1 MINYAE
7 LHCISNFTFLRGAS
21 HPAELVR
28 QAVHLGYTALALTDE
43 CSVAGAVRA
52 HVAAVEHGLH
62 LIIGSEFKL
71 TDGQQLVLL
80 ARNRNGY
87 RQLVQLITQGR
98 RAAPKGHYQLS
109 LSDIGEGRLSDCL
122 ALLPC
127 DPNLTTKDDM
137 KERYTLLTQ
146 HADSIK
152 TLMPNCTWLAL
163 EQSTSGFDRQHLTAL
178 RSIGKQLSLPLVATG
193 NVHMHSRSRQP
204 LQDILTSIR
213 LGTTVDD
220 AGHHLFSNGERHL
233 RSPVLLQRLYPPAL
247 LQQSVVISE
256 QCSFSLTELRY
267 QYPQKFISQPLNAAE
282 YLRKLT
288 YAGMQTRWPTGAPES
303 IYQQI
308 AHELSLIEELS
319 YEAYFLTVHDI
330 VNFARHKNILCQ
342 GRGSAAN
349 SAVCYCLGI
358 TEVDPARM
366 NLLFERFISRERNEP
381 PDIDI
386 DFEHERREEVMQY
399 VYRKYGRDHAAMT
412 ATVITYRPRSA
423 LRDVGNAL
431 GLKLAQVNRLAADNG
446 WWEGG
451 TINPRQVRK
460 LGLNPEN
467 PPITRLLALVKEL
480 VGFPRHLSQHS
491 GGFII
496 SHEPLCDL
504 VPIENAAMAKR
515 TVIQWDK
522 NDINTLGL
530 LKVDCLSLGMLSA
543 IHRCF
548 DLIKKHGGNSWTM
561 ATIPTEDPVV
571 YDMMGNADTIGVFQI
586 ESRAQM
592 AMLPRLRPVCFYDL
606 VIEVAIVRPGP
617 IQGDMVHPYL
627 KRRQG
632 HEAVTYPN
640 DAMRQV
646 LGRTLGI
653 PIFQEQVIKLAVV
666 AAGFTPGEADN
677 LRRAMGAWRRH
688 GDLSDYKEMLVNGM
702 CERGY
707 PESFAKQIYQQ
718 ILGFG
723 EYGFPEAHAASFA
736 LLVYVSAWLKYHQ
749 PAAFTCA
756 LLNSQPMGFYAPAQ
770 LIQDVRRH
778 GVQVKPIDV
787 TVSDWESTL
796 EQDKETLALRLGLHM
811 INGFSQT
818 GAIRLLNARA
828 DRAFRDLQDFAQRT
842 CLNKTDLQALAAA
855 NAFIALVRSHRKM
868 AYWEVAGISTP
879 APILNRTCFNEG
891 TPMIPKATPIDDAH
905 ADYASTGLTLG
916 PHPLALIRS
925 TLSELGLST
934 REELY
939 RQSHGKIAKVAGL
952 VIARQRPASA
962 NNVTFVTL
970 EDEAGSINLVVW
982 KNIAEQYAS
991 ILLGASVIGASGQIQ
1006 RKGDV
1011 LHLLTDQLIDLSY
1024 LIDNLTIQS
1033 RDFR

>member
-127 DPNLTTKDDM
+127 DPNLTTKDDL

-233 RSPVLLQRLYPPAL
+233 RSPVLLQRLYPRAL

-431 GLKLAQVNRLAADNG
+431 GLKLAQVNRLAADTG

-451 TINPRQVRK
+451 TINPQQVRK

-688 GDLSDYKEMLVNGM
+688 GDLSNYKEMLVNGM

-905 ADYASTGLTLG
+905 ADYASIGLTLG

-970 EDEAGSINLVVW
+970 EDETGSINLVVW

-991 ILLGASVIGASGQIQ
+991 ILLDASVIGASGKIQ

>member
-431 GLKLAQVNRLAADNG
+431 GLKLAQVNRLAADTG

-451 TINPRQVRK
+451 IINPRQVRK

-504 VPIENAAMAKR
+504 VPIENAAMAER

-770 LIQDVRRH
+770 LIQDARRH

-905 ADYASTGLTLG
+905 ADYASIGLTLG

-970 EDEAGSINLVVW
+970 EDETGSINLVVW

-991 ILLGASVIGASGQIQ
+991 ILLGASVIGASGKIQ

>member
-127 DPNLTTKDDM
+127 DPNLTTKDDL

-891 TPMIPKATPIDDAH
+891 TPMIPKATPIDNAH

-970 EDEAGSINLVVW
+970 EDETGSINLVVW

-991 ILLGASVIGASGQIQ
+991 ILLDASVIGASGKIQ

>member
-267 QYPQKFISQPLNAAE
+267 QYPQKFISQPLNAVE

-431 GLKLAQVNRLAADNG
+431 GLKLAQVNRLAADTG

-451 TINPRQVRK
+451 TINPQQVRK

-891 TPMIPKATPIDDAH
+891 TPMIPKATPIDNAH

-970 EDEAGSINLVVW
+970 EDETGSINLVVW

-991 ILLGASVIGASGQIQ
+991 ILLDASVIGASGKIQ
-1006 RKGDV
+1006 RTGDV

>member
-62 LIIGSEFKL
+62 LIIGSEFNL
-71 TDGQQLVLL
+71 IDGQQLVLL

-247 LQQSVVISE
+247 LQQSLVISE

-431 GLKLAQVNRLAADNG
+431 GLKLAQVNRLAADTG

-451 TINPRQVRK
+451 TINPQQVRK

-891 TPMIPKATPIDDAH
+891 TPMISKATPIDDAH
-905 ADYASTGLTLG
+905 ADFASIGLTLG

-934 REELY
+934 REEFY

-970 EDEAGSINLVVW
+970 EDETGSINLVVW

-991 ILLGASVIGASGQIQ
+991 ILLGASVISASGKIQ

>member
-127 DPNLTTKDDM
+127 DPNLTTKDDL

-233 RSPVLLQRLYPPAL
+233 RSPVLLQRLYPRAL

-431 GLKLAQVNRLAADNG
+431 GLKLAQVNRLAADTG

-770 LIQDVRRH
+770 LIQDARRH

-855 NAFIALVRSHRKM
+855 NAFIVLVGSDRKM
-868 AYWEVAGISTP
+868 AYCEVAGISTP

-905 ADYASTGLTLG
+905 ADYASIGLTLG
-916 PHPLALIRS
+916 PHPLALI
-925 TLSELGLST
+925 
-934 REELY
+934 
-939 RQSHGKIAKVAGL
+939 
-952 VIARQRPASA
+952 
-962 NNVTFVTL
+962 
-970 EDEAGSINLVVW
+970 
-982 KNIAEQYAS
+982 
-991 ILLGASVIGASGQIQ
+991 
-1006 RKGDV
+1006 
-1011 LHLLTDQLIDLSY
+1011 
-1024 LIDNLTIQS
+1024 
-1033 RDFR
+1033 

>member
-451 TINPRQVRK
+451 TISPRQVRK

-504 VPIENAAMAKR
+504 VPIENAAMAER

-561 ATIPTEDPVV
+561 ATIPTEDPAV
-571 YDMMGNADTIGVFQI
+571 YDMMGNADTIGVCQI

-770 LIQDVRRH
+770 LIQDARRH

-905 ADYASTGLTLG
+905 ADYASIGLTLG

-970 EDEAGSINLVVW
+970 EDETGSINLVVW

-991 ILLGASVIGASGQIQ
+991 ILLGASVIGASGKIQ

-1011 LHLLTDQLIDLSY
+1011 LHLLTDQLVDLSY
-1024 LIDNLTIQS
+1024 LIDNLTIQT

>member
-233 RSPVLLQRLYPPAL
+233 RSPVLLQRLYPRAL

-446 WWEGG
+446 WGEGG
-451 TINPRQVRK
+451 TINHRQVRK
-460 LGLNPEN
+460 LGLRTEN
-467 PPITRLLALVKEL
+467 TPSTRLLALVKEL

-504 VPIENAAMAKR
+504 VPIENAAMAER

-677 LRRAMGAWRRH
+677 LRRAMGA
-688 GDLSDYKEMLVNGM
+688 
-702 CERGY
+702 
-707 PESFAKQIYQQ
+707 
-718 ILGFG
+718 
-723 EYGFPEAHAASFA
+723 
-736 LLVYVSAWLKYHQ
+736 VSYTHL
-749 PAAFTCA
+749 P
-756 LLNSQPMGFYAPAQ
+756 LP
-770 LIQDVRRH
+770 
-778 GVQVKPIDV
+778 
-787 TVSDWESTL
+787 
-796 EQDKETLALRLGLHM
+796 
-811 INGFSQT
+811 
-818 GAIRLLNARA
+818 
-828 DRAFRDLQDFAQRT
+828 
-842 CLNKTDLQALAAA
+842 
-855 NAFIALVRSHRKM
+855 
-868 AYWEVAGISTP
+868 
-879 APILNRTCFNEG
+879 
-891 TPMIPKATPIDDAH
+891 PKA
-905 ADYASTGLTLG
+905 
-916 PHPLALIRS
+916 
-925 TLSELGLST
+925 
-934 REELY
+934 
-939 RQSHGKIAKVAGL
+939 
-952 VIARQRPASA
+952 
-962 NNVTFVTL
+962 
-970 EDEAGSINLVVW
+970 
-982 KNIAEQYAS
+982 
-991 ILLGASVIGASGQIQ
+991 
-1006 RKGDV
+1006 
-1011 LHLLTDQLIDLSY
+1011 
-1024 LIDNLTIQS
+1024 
-1033 RDFR
+1033 

>member
-127 DPNLTTKDDM
+127 DPNLTTKDDL

-233 RSPVLLQRLYPPAL
+233 RSPVLLQRLYPRAL

-504 VPIENAAMAKR
+504 VPIENAAMAER

-561 ATIPTEDPVV
+561 ATIPTEDPAV

-905 ADYASTGLTLG
+905 ADYASIGLTLG

-925 TLSELGLST
+925 TLSELDLST
-934 REELY
+934 REELH

-970 EDEAGSINLVVW
+970 EDETGSINLVVW

-991 ILLGASVIGASGQIQ
+991 ILLGASVIGASGKIQ

>member
-127 DPNLTTKDDM
+127 DPNLTTKDDL

-233 RSPVLLQRLYPPAL
+233 RSPVLLQRLYPRAL

-431 GLKLAQVNRLAADNG
+431 GLKLAQVNRLAADTG

-451 TINPRQVRK
+451 TINPQQVRK

-504 VPIENAAMAKR
+504 VPIENAAMAER

-770 LIQDVRRH
+770 LIQDARRH

-905 ADYASTGLTLG
+905 ADYASIGLTLG

-970 EDEAGSINLVVW
+970 EDETGSINLVVW

-991 ILLGASVIGASGQIQ
+991 ILLDASVIGASGKIQ

>member
-1 MINYAE
+1 LINYAE

-431 GLKLAQVNRLAADNG
+431 GLKLAQVNRLAADTG

-451 TINPRQVRK
+451 TINPQQVRK

-770 LIQDVRRH
+770 LIQDARRH

-828 DRAFRDLQDFAQRT
+828 DRAFRDLQDFSQRT

-879 APILNRTCFNEG
+879 APILNKTCFNEG

-905 ADYASTGLTLG
+905 ADYASIGLTLG

-991 ILLGASVIGASGQIQ
+991 ILLGASVIGASGKIQ

-1024 LIDNLTIQS
+1024 LIDNLKIQS
-1033 RDFR
+1033 RHFR

>member
-504 VPIENAAMAKR
+504 VPIENAAMAER

-891 TPMIPKATPIDDAH
+891 TPMIPKATPIDNAH

-970 EDEAGSINLVVW
+970 EDETGSINLVVW

-991 ILLGASVIGASGQIQ
+991 ILLDASVIGASGKIQ

>member
-460 LGLNPEN
+460 LGLNPET

-504 VPIENAAMAKR
+504 VPIENAAMAER

-770 LIQDVRRH
+770 LIQDARRH

-905 ADYASTGLTLG
+905 ADYASIGLTLG

-970 EDEAGSINLVVW
+970 EDETGSINLVVW

-991 ILLGASVIGASGQIQ
+991 ILLDASVIGASGKIQ

>member
-1 MINYAE
+1 LINYAE

-431 GLKLAQVNRLAADNG
+431 GLKLAQVNRLAADTG

-451 TINPRQVRK
+451 TINPQQVRK

-504 VPIENAAMAKR
+504 VPIENAAMAER

-842 CLNKTDLQALAAA
+842 CLNKTDLQAFAAA

-905 ADYASTGLTLG
+905 ADYASIGLTLG

-970 EDEAGSINLVVW
+970 EDETGSINLVVW

-991 ILLGASVIGASGQIQ
+991 ILLDASVIGASGKIQ

>member
-28 QAVHLGYTALALTDE
+28 QAAHLGYTALALTDE
-43 CSVAGAVRA
+43 CSVAGVVRA

-62 LIIGSEFKL
+62 LIIGSEFNL
-71 TDGQQLVLL
+71 IDGQQLVLL

-87 RQLVQLITQGR
+87 RQLVQLITQSR

-127 DPNLTTKDDM
+127 DPNLTVEDDL
-137 KERYTLLTQ
+137 KERYTSLTQ

-152 TLMPNCTWLAL
+152 TLMPGCTWLAL

-178 RSIGKQLSLPLVATG
+178 RTIGKKLSLPLVATG

-204 LQDILTSIR
+204 LQDILTTIR
-213 LGTTVDD
+213 LGTTVDA
-220 AGHHLFSNGERHL
+220 AGHCLFSNGERHL
-233 RSPVLLQRLYPPAL
+233 RSPILLQRLYPPAL
-247 LQQSVVISE
+247 LQQSLTISE
-256 QCSFSLTELRY
+256 QCSFSLTELHY
-267 QYPQKFISQPLNAAE
+267 QYPQEFIPQQLNAAE

-288 YAGMQTRWPTGAPES
+288 YAGIQTRWPAGAPES
-303 IYQQI
+303 IYQQV

-399 VYRKYGRDHAAMT
+399 VYRKYGRDHAALT

-431 GLKLAQVNRLAADNG
+431 GLKLAQVNRLAADTG

-451 TINPRQVRK
+451 TIDPHRVRK

-467 PPITRLLALVKEL
+467 PSITRLLTLVKEL

-530 LKVDCLSLGMLSA
+530 LKVDCLGLGMLSA

-548 DLIKKHGGNSWTM
+548 DLIKKHGGNSWTI

-571 YDMMGNADTIGVFQI
+571 YNMMGNADTVGVFQI

-592 AMLPRLRPVCFYDL
+592 AMLPRLRPACFYDL

-646 LGRTLGI
+646 LGRTLGV

-666 AAGFTPGEADN
+666 AAGFTPGEADS

-688 GDLSDYKEMLVNGM
+688 GNLSDYEEMLVNGM
-702 CERGY
+702 RERGY
-707 PESFAKQIYQQ
+707 PEAFAKQIYRQ

-736 LLVYVSAWLKYHQ
+736 LLVYVSAWLKYYQ

-796 EQDKETLALRLGLHM
+796 EQSGETLALRLGLHM

-818 GAIRLLNARA
+818 GAARLLSARA

-842 CLNKTDLQALAAA
+842 RLNKTDLQALAAA
-855 NAFIALVRSHRKM
+855 NAFMALVRSHRKM
-868 AYWEVAGISTP
+868 AYWEVAGISPPT
-879 APILNRTCFNEG
+879 PILNRTYFNEG
-891 TPMIPKATPIDDAH
+891 TPMIPKATPVDDVH
-905 ADYASTGLTLG
+905 ADYASIGLTLG
-916 PHPLALIRS
+916 PHPLALIRPI
-925 TLSELGLST
+925 LYGLGLST

-939 RQSHGKIAKVAGL
+939 RQSHGQAAKVAGL

-970 EDEAGSINLVVW
+970 EDETGSINLVVW
-982 KNIAEQYAS
+982 KKIAEQYAS
-991 ILLGASVIGASGQIQ
+991 ILLGTSVISASGKIQ
-1006 RKGDV
+1006 REGDI
-1011 LHLLTDQLIDLSY
+1011 LHLVTDQLIDLSY
-1024 LIDNLTIQS
+1024 LLDNLTTQS
-1033 RDFR
+1033 RDFC

>member
-127 DPNLTTKDDM
+127 DPNLTTKDDL

-399 VYRKYGRDHAAMT
+399 VYQKYGRDHAAMT

-431 GLKLAQVNRLAADNG
+431 GLKLAQVNRLAADTG

-451 TINPRQVRK
+451 TINPQQVRK

-480 VGFPRHLSQHS
+480 VGFPRHLSHHS

-504 VPIENAAMAKR
+504 VPIENAAMAER

-561 ATIPTEDPVV
+561 ATIPTEDPAV

-653 PIFQEQVIKLAVV
+653 PIFKEQVIKLAVV

-905 ADYASTGLTLG
+905 ADYASIGLTLG

-970 EDEAGSINLVVW
+970 EDETGSINLVVW

-991 ILLGASVIGASGQIQ
+991 ILLGASVIGASGKIQ

>member
-127 DPNLTTKDDM
+127 DPNLTTKDDL

-431 GLKLAQVNRLAADNG
+431 GLKLAQVNRLAADTG
-446 WWEGG
+446 WWEAG
-451 TINPRQVRK
+451 TINPQQVRK

-467 PPITRLLALVKEL
+467 PPITRLLTLVKEL

-770 LIQDVRRH
+770 LIQDARRH

-905 ADYASTGLTLG
+905 ADYASIGLTLG

-970 EDEAGSINLVVW
+970 EDETGSINLVLW

-991 ILLGASVIGASGQIQ
+991 ILLGASVIGASGKIQ

>member
-127 DPNLTTKDDM
+127 DPNLTTKDDL

-152 TLMPNCTWLAL
+152 KLMPNCTWLAL

-233 RSPVLLQRLYPPAL
+233 RSLVLLQRLYPPAL

-770 LIQDVRRH
+770 LIQDARRH

-905 ADYASTGLTLG
+905 ADYASIGLTLG

-970 EDEAGSINLVVW
+970 EDETGSINLVVW

-991 ILLGASVIGASGQIQ
+991 ILLGASVIGASGKIQ

>member
-127 DPNLTTKDDM
+127 DPNLTTKDDL

-431 GLKLAQVNRLAADNG
+431 GLKLAQVNRLAADTG

-451 TINPRQVRK
+451 TINPQQVRK

-905 ADYASTGLTLG
+905 ADYASIGLTLG

-970 EDEAGSINLVVW
+970 EDETGSINLVVW

-991 ILLGASVIGASGQIQ
+991 ILLDASVIGASGKIQ

>member
-127 DPNLTTKDDM
+127 DPNLTTKDDL

-233 RSPVLLQRLYPPAL
+233 RSPVLLQRLYPRAL

-451 TINPRQVRK
+451 TISPRQVRK

-504 VPIENAAMAKR
+504 VPIENAAMAER

-770 LIQDVRRH
+770 LIQDARRH

-855 NAFIALVRSHRKM
+855 NAFIGLVRSHRKM

-891 TPMIPKATPIDDAH
+891 TPMIPKATPIDNAH

-916 PHPLALIRS
+916 PHPLALIRT

-970 EDEAGSINLVVW
+970 EDETGSINLVVW

-991 ILLGASVIGASGQIQ
+991 ILLDASVIGASGKIQ

>member
-220 AGHHLFSNGERHL
+220 AGHQLFSNGERHL
-233 RSPVLLQRLYPPAL
+233 RSPVLLQRLYPRAL
-247 LQQSVVISE
+247 LQHSVVISE

-431 GLKLAQVNRLAADNG
+431 GLKLAQVNRLAADTG

-451 TINPRQVRK
+451 TINPQQVRK

-504 VPIENAAMAKR
+504 VPIENAAMAER

-561 ATIPTEDPVV
+561 ATIPTEDPAV

-905 ADYASTGLTLG
+905 ADYASIGLTLG

-934 REELY
+934 REEFY
-939 RQSHGKIAKVAGL
+939 RQSHGKFAKVAGL

-970 EDEAGSINLVVW
+970 EDETGSINLVVW

-991 ILLGASVIGASGQIQ
+991 ILLGASVISASGKIQ

>member
-1 MINYAE
+1 M
-7 LHCISNFTFLRGAS
+7 
-21 HPAELVR
+21 
-28 QAVHLGYTALALTDE
+28 
-43 CSVAGAVRA
+43 RA

-127 DPNLTTKDDM
+127 DPNLTTKDDL

-431 GLKLAQVNRLAADNG
+431 GLKLAQVNRLAADTG

-451 TINPRQVRK
+451 TINPQQVRK

-905 ADYASTGLTLG
+905 ADYASIGLTLG

-970 EDEAGSINLVVW
+970 EDETGSINLVVW

-991 ILLGASVIGASGQIQ
+991 ILLDASVIGASGKIQ

>member
-431 GLKLAQVNRLAADNG
+431 GLKLAQVNRLAADTG

-504 VPIENAAMAKR
+504 VPIENAAMAER

-970 EDEAGSINLVVW
+970 EDETGSINLVVW

-991 ILLGASVIGASGQIQ
+991 ILLDASVIGASGKIQ

>member
-1 MINYAE
+1 MNYAE

-504 VPIENAAMAKR
+504 VPIENAAMAER

-770 LIQDVRRH
+770 LIQDARRH

-905 ADYASTGLTLG
+905 ADYASIGLTLG

-970 EDEAGSINLVVW
+970 EDETGSINLVVW

-991 ILLGASVIGASGQIQ
+991 ILLDASVIGASGKIQ

>member
-267 QYPQKFISQPLNAAE
+267 QYPQKFISQPLNATE

-431 GLKLAQVNRLAADNG
+431 GLKLAQVNRLAADTG

-451 TINPRQVRK
+451 TINPQQVRK

-504 VPIENAAMAKR
+504 VPIENAAMAER

-770 LIQDVRRH
+770 LIQDARRH

-905 ADYASTGLTLG
+905 ADYASIGLTLG

-934 REELY
+934 REELH

-970 EDEAGSINLVVW
+970 EDETGSINLVVW

-991 ILLGASVIGASGQIQ
+991 ILLDASVIGASGKIQ

>member
-1 MINYAE
+1 LINYAE

-127 DPNLTTKDDM
+127 DPNLTTKDDL

-399 VYRKYGRDHAAMT
+399 VYQKYGRDHAAMT

-431 GLKLAQVNRLAADNG
+431 GLKLAQVNRLAADTG

-451 TINPRQVRK
+451 TINPQQVRK

-467 PPITRLLALVKEL
+467 PPITRLLTLVKEL

-504 VPIENAAMAKR
+504 VPIENAAMAER

-770 LIQDVRRH
+770 LIQDARRH

-905 ADYASTGLTLG
+905 ADYASIGLTLG

-970 EDEAGSINLVVW
+970 EDETGSINLVVW

-991 ILLGASVIGASGQIQ
+991 ILLDASVIGASGKIQ
-1006 RKGDV
+1006 RTGDV

-1024 LIDNLTIQS
+1024 LIDNLTVQS
-1033 RDFR
+1033 RNFR

>member
-213 LGTTVDD
+213 LVTTVDD

-233 RSPVLLQRLYPPAL
+233 RSPVLLQRLYPRAL

-267 QYPQKFISQPLNAAE
+267 QYPQKFISQPLNATE

-451 TINPRQVRK
+451 TISPRQVRK

-688 GDLSDYKEMLVNGM
+688 GDLSNYKEMLVNGM

-770 LIQDVRRH
+770 LIQDARRH

-905 ADYASTGLTLG
+905 ADYASIGLTLG

-939 RQSHGKIAKVAGL
+939 RQSHVKIAKVAGL

-970 EDEAGSINLVVW
+970 EDETGSINLVVW

-991 ILLGASVIGASGQIQ
+991 ILLDASVIGASGKIQ

-1033 RDFR
+1033 RNFR

>member
-431 GLKLAQVNRLAADNG
+431 GLKLAQVNRLAADTG

-451 TINPRQVRK
+451 TINPQQVRK

-905 ADYASTGLTLG
+905 ADYASIGLTLG

-934 REELY
+934 REEFY

-970 EDEAGSINLVVW
+970 EDETGSINLVVW

-991 ILLGASVIGASGQIQ
+991 ILLGASVIGASGKIQ

>member
-127 DPNLTTKDDM
+127 DPNLTTKDDL

-431 GLKLAQVNRLAADNG
+431 GLKLAQVNRLAADTG
-446 WWEGG
+446 RWEGG

-504 VPIENAAMAKR
+504 VPIENAAMAER

-905 ADYASTGLTLG
+905 ADYASIGLTLG

-970 EDEAGSINLVVW
+970 EDETGSINLVVW

-991 ILLGASVIGASGQIQ
+991 ILLDASVIGASGKIQ

>member
-1 MINYAE
+1 
-7 LHCISNFTFLRGAS
+7 
-21 HPAELVR
+21 
-28 QAVHLGYTALALTDE
+28 
-43 CSVAGAVRA
+43 
-52 HVAAVEHGLH
+52 
-62 LIIGSEFKL
+62 
-71 TDGQQLVLL
+71 
-80 ARNRNGY
+80 
-87 RQLVQLITQGR
+87 
-98 RAAPKGHYQLS
+98 
-109 LSDIGEGRLSDCL
+109 
-122 ALLPC
+122 
-127 DPNLTTKDDM
+127 
-137 KERYTLLTQ
+137 
-146 HADSIK
+146 
-152 TLMPNCTWLAL
+152 
-163 EQSTSGFDRQHLTAL
+163 
-178 RSIGKQLSLPLVATG
+178 
-193 NVHMHSRSRQP
+193 
-204 LQDILTSIR
+204 
-213 LGTTVDD
+213 
-220 AGHHLFSNGERHL
+220 
-233 RSPVLLQRLYPPAL
+233 
-247 LQQSVVISE
+247 
-256 QCSFSLTELRY
+256 
-267 QYPQKFISQPLNAAE
+267 
-282 YLRKLT
+282 
-288 YAGMQTRWPTGAPES
+288 
-303 IYQQI
+303 
-308 AHELSLIEELS
+308 
-319 YEAYFLTVHDI
+319 
-330 VNFARHKNILCQ
+330 
-342 GRGSAAN
+342 
-349 SAVCYCLGI
+349 
-358 TEVDPARM
+358 
-366 NLLFERFISRERNEP
+366 ERFISRERNEP

-399 VYRKYGRDHAAMT
+399 VYRKYGRDHAALT

-431 GLKLAQVNRLAADNG
+431 GLKLAQVNRLAADTG

-451 TINPRQVRK
+451 TIDPHRVRK

-467 PPITRLLALVKEL
+467 PSITRLLTLVKEL

-530 LKVDCLSLGMLSA
+530 LKVDCLGLGMLSA

-548 DLIKKHGGNSWTM
+548 DLIKKHGGNSWTI

-571 YDMMGNADTIGVFQI
+571 YNMMGNADTVGVFQI

-592 AMLPRLRPVCFYDL
+592 AMLPRLRPACFYDL

-646 LGRTLGI
+646 LGRTLGV

-666 AAGFTPGEADN
+666 AAGFTPGEADS

-688 GDLSDYKEMLVNGM
+688 GNLSDYEEMLVNGM
-702 CERGY
+702 RERGY
-707 PESFAKQIYQQ
+707 PEAFAKQIYRQ

-736 LLVYVSAWLKYHQ
+736 LLVYVSAWLKYYQ

-796 EQDKETLALRLGLHM
+796 EQSGETLALRLGLHM

-818 GAIRLLNARA
+818 GAARLLNARA

-842 CLNKTDLQALAAA
+842 RLNKTDLQALAAA
-855 NAFIALVRSHRKM
+855 NAFMALVRSHRKM
-868 AYWEVAGISTP
+868 AYWEVAGISPPT
-879 APILNRTCFNEG
+879 PILNRTYFNEG
-891 TPMIPKATPIDDAH
+891 TPMIPKATPVDDVH
-905 ADYASTGLTLG
+905 ADYASIGLTLG
-916 PHPLALIRS
+916 PHPLALIRPI
-925 TLSELGLST
+925 LYGLGLST

-939 RQSHGKIAKVAGL
+939 RQSHGQAAKVAGL

-970 EDEAGSINLVVW
+970 EDETGSINLVVW
-982 KNIAEQYAS
+982 KKIAEQYAS
-991 ILLGASVIGASGQIQ
+991 ILLGTSVISASGEIQ
-1006 RKGDV
+1006 REGDI
-1011 LHLLTDQLIDLSY
+1011 LHLVTDQLIDLSY
-1024 LIDNLTIQS
+1024 LLDNLTTQS
-1033 RDFR
+1033 RDFC

>member
-127 DPNLTTKDDM
+127 DPNLTTKDDL

-504 VPIENAAMAKR
+504 VPIENAAMAER

-677 LRRAMGAWRRH
+677 LRRSMGAWRRH

-770 LIQDVRRH
+770 LIQDARRH

-905 ADYASTGLTLG
+905 ADYASIGLTLG

-970 EDEAGSINLVVW
+970 EDETGSINLVVW

-991 ILLGASVIGASGQIQ
+991 ILLGASVIGASGKIQ

>member
-399 VYRKYGRDHAAMT
+399 VYQKYGRDHAAMT

-431 GLKLAQVNRLAADNG
+431 GLKLAQVNRLAADTG

-451 TINPRQVRK
+451 TINPQQVRK

-770 LIQDVRRH
+770 LIQDARRH

-891 TPMIPKATPIDDAH
+891 TPMIPKATPIDNAH

-952 VIARQRPASA
+952 AIARQRPASA

-970 EDEAGSINLVVW
+970 EDETGSINLVVW

-991 ILLGASVIGASGQIQ
+991 ILLDASVIGASGKIQ